1 MVIFFVILILSILL
15 ISISVYRRNEKLL
28 IISSFMLF
36 FTIFNILSKDVIV
49 FKPIITIDRS
59 DVFHSLI
66 IDLYM
71 QFVVVFFA
79 GVVSF
84 GIAYALW
91 IFINKECINL
101 KPFLIKNYKIVSI
114 ILSIYI
120 ILSIFFKEIEIMW
133 LSFLYLIYFIL
144 KGLFTKNLQI
154 KYIKNVNLK
163 LEIIKTLILIVV
175 VSIFFGYIY
184 YEFIFSKKNNICHKL
199 NIQDYNK
206 YLEYSNFLNYRKND
220 YEREYH
226 ENLRLNL
233 ILYNRECKKYSKK
246 EEEKINS
253 NFVKFSKYQIEYN
266 KKQGW

>member
-1 MVIFFVILILSILL
+1 MMILIIVSVLL
-15 ISISVYRRNEKLL
+15 IVVSVYRKDEKLL

-49 FKPIITIDRS
+49 FKHIITIDRR

-66 IDLYM
+66 IKLYI
-71 QFVVVFFA
+71 QFIVVFFGA
-79 GVVSF
+79 IVSF
-84 GIAYALW
+84 VISYLLW
-91 IFINKECINL
+91 ILINKESINL
-101 KPFLIKNYKIVSI
+101 KLFLIKNYKIVI
-114 ILSIYI
+114 VVLGVYI
-120 ILSIFFKEIEIMW
+120 ILSIVFKDIEIMW
-133 LSFLYLIYFIL
+133 LSIWYFIYFFI
-144 KGLFTKNLQI
+144 KGVFLRNSKFT
-154 KYIKNVNLK
+154 YIQYINLK
-163 LEIIKTLILIVV
+163 KTMFLSIVLLFLTTF
-175 VSIFFGYIY
+175 IFGFIY
-184 YEFIFSKKNNICHKL
+184 YDFIINKKINICKIM

-246 EEEKINS
+246 EEEKINN
-253 NFVKFSKYQIEYN
+253 NFVKFTKYQIEYN